1 MNSKGTV
8 FLTYK
13 AVGEVERLR
22 YVCYVISLI
31 SSYLIGGQLVYREFT
46 ATTHVPFKD
55 HRSAL
60 HSLTVIIIFILGFRR
75 SYNVTSPSGGRGRD
89 C

>member
-46 ATTHVPFKD
+46 ATTLKD